1 MQNEAMRWG
10 HHPLA
15 GASGALVA
23 PRLRRAALLRL
34 AVVVGILMGFTGA
47 LALPAAAPL
56 AAAGEPGATP
66 FVQVRIDQV
75 TPQTVTTTSEPVV
88 TVTGTVTNV
97 GDRTVRDVMV
107 RLEHATAVSMSA
119 GLRTNLDG
127 DTDQYEPVAEF
138 KTVSGEL
145 QRGHQAGFSLSAPV
159 RSLTKPSLAIGKPG
173 VYPLLVNANG
183 TPDYGEPARLDDARF
198 LLPVVGVPPD
208 PLDTSGDALS
218 AAGGGVAPDTSKPV
232 PITMLWPL
240 ADRPRLAPGVPGGTI
255 PVRLMDDELATS
267 LATGG
272 RLDILLAA
280 AEFAT
285 SHDVDPDGAI
295 DRSLCLAVDPDLLVT
310 VNAMA
315 GGYVVLGVVSDS
327 PDGSAPPPGTP
338 THPGTGQAAA
348 ASWLDR
354 LRTLAHRM
362 CVAPLPYAQA
372 DLDAVQRVGDAGL
385 SAIATSSAGDIV
397 DHILGVTAVRGATFI
412 PDGPL
417 TRQTVNLL
425 SANGDT
431 VVVAAADSSAEDSAT
446 AGPAPVSTA
455 PRRLSPQVVVAPF
468 DPAVGAA
475 FAAAGSD
482 PVAPTY
488 LSPALAVRLQH
499 DSETAR
505 RQDALGSML
514 WRTLQPSVTPRAEIL
529 LPPTTWKLHSDDA
542 GAILTTLATAIR
554 SGLAVPRPLPAL
566 IADASATPPITGT
579 PQLPG
584 TGAGERGRFDDNV
597 AAAIANEVGRLW
609 GLTAALTTDA
619 RTGLTGV
626 SYTAPLREDMLRAV
640 SQADRPDTRNG
651 LAQRRLQVVGT
662 AIDDLF
668 GAVTIVNPT
677 GSYTLATEHSPLP
690 LALHNGLAV
699 PIRVRLH
706 LDAPPGM
713 RVTDLGEIE
722 MPAGYL
728 PVRVPI
734 EVNFTQR
741 VAIDVTLRT
750 PAGVQLGEPVR
761 LSVHSNAYGKVLF
774 AITLSAAAVLVALA
788 GRRLWHRFRG
798 QPDRADL
805 DRPQDPPAPPDTPP
819 AGKDRRADQ
828 LVDEEHRR

>member
-1 MQNEAMRWG
+1 M
-10 HHPLA
+10 
-15 GASGALVA
+15 
-23 PRLRRAALLRL
+23 RL
-34 AVVVGILMGFTGA
+34 AVVVGILTGLAPGLA
-47 LALPAAAPL
+47 LATAAPR

-66 FVQVRIDQV
+66 FVVVRIDQV

-88 TVTGTVTNV
+88 TVAGTVTNV
-97 GDRTVRDVMV
+97 GDRPVRDVMV
-107 RLEHATAVSMSA
+107 RLEHASAVSTSA
-119 GLRTNLDG
+119 GLRTDLDG
-127 DTDQYEPVAEF
+127 GTDQYEPVADF
-138 KTVSGEL
+138 LTVSSEL
-145 QRGHQAGFSLSAPV
+145 QRGHQAGFTLSAPV
-159 RSLTKPSLAIGKPG
+159 RSLTKRSLAIGKPG
-173 VYPLLVNANG
+173 VYPLLVNVNG
-183 TPDYGEPARLDDARF
+183 TPDYGEPARLDNARF

-208 PLDTSGDALS
+208 PRDTSGDALS
-218 AAGGGVAPDTSKPV
+218 VVVAPDTSKPV

-280 AEFAT
+280 AEFA
-285 SHDVDPDGAI
+285 SSRDVDPDGAVS
-295 DRSLCLAVDPDLLVT
+295 RSLCLAVDPDLLVT
-310 VNAMA
+310 VNAMT
-315 GGYVVLGVVSDS
+315 GGYVVSDS
-327 PDGSAPPPGTP
+327 PDGSAQQPGTP
-338 THPGTGQAAA
+338 MHPGTGQAAA
-348 ASWLDR
+348 VSWLDR
-354 LRTLAHRM
+354 LRILAHRM

-385 SAIATSSAGDIV
+385 SVIATSSAGDVV
-397 DHILGVTAVRGATFI
+397 DHILGVTAVRGATLI
-412 PDGPL
+412 PDGSL
-417 TRQTVNLL
+417 TRRTVNLL

-431 VVVAAADSSAEDSAT
+431 VVIAAADSSAEDSAT
-446 AGPAPVSTA
+446 AAPAPVDTA

-475 FAAAGSD
+475 FAATGSD

-488 LSPALAVRLQH
+488 LNAALAVRLQH

-505 RQDALGSML
+505 REDALSSML
-514 WRTLQPSVTPRAEIL
+514 WRTLQPSVAPRAEIL
-529 LPPTTWKLHSDDA
+529 LPPTNWKLRSDDA

-554 SGLAVPRPLPAL
+554 SGLAVSRPLPTL
-566 IADASATPPITGT
+566 IADASAIPPVTGT
-579 PQLPG
+579 PQPLG
-584 TGAGERGRFDDNV
+584 VDASERGRFDNDVV
-597 AAAIANEVGRLW
+597 AKIADEVGRLW

-619 RTGLTGV
+619 RTGLTGI

-640 SQADRPDTRNG
+640 SQAERPDTRNG
-651 LAQRRLQVVGT
+651 LAHRRLEIVGT

-690 LALHNGLAV
+690 LALHNGLGV

-722 MPAGYL
+722 LPPGYL
-728 PVRVPI
+728 PLRVPI

-750 PAGVQLGEPVR
+750 PAGVPLGEPVR

-798 QPDRADL
+798 QPDPADL
-805 DRPQDPPAPPDTPP
+805 DRPDPPGTQ
-819 AGKDRRADQ
+819 DRQADHR
-828 LVDEEHRR
+828 VDEENRV

>member
-1 MQNEAMRWG
+1 MQNEAMSWRR
-10 HHPLA
+10 HPLV
-15 GASGALVA
+15 GASGAVVA
-23 PRLRRAALLRL
+23 PRFRWAAVWRL
-34 AVVVGILMGFTGA
+34 AVVVGILTAFTGA
-47 LALPAAAPL
+47 FTLPTAAPR

-75 TPQTVTTTSEPVV
+75 TPQTVTTTTEPVV
-88 TVTGTVTNV
+88 TVAGTVTNV
-97 GDRTVRDVMV
+97 GDRPVRDVMV
-107 RLEHATAVSMSA
+107 RLEHAAAVSTSA

-127 DTDQYEPVAEF
+127 GTDQYEPVANF
-138 KTVSGEL
+138 LTVSPEL
-145 QRGHQAGFSLSAPV
+145 QRGHKVGFSLSAPV
-159 RSLTKPSLAIGKPG
+159 RSLTKRSLGIGKPG
-173 VYPLLVNANG
+173 VYPLLVNVNG

-208 PLDTSGDALS
+208 PLDTSGQALG
-218 AAGGGVAPDTSKPV
+218 AMGAVIAPDTSKPV

-272 RLDILLAA
+272 RLDVLLAA

-285 SHDVDPDGAI
+285 SHDVDPDGAVG
-295 DRSLCLAVDPDLLVT
+295 RSMCLAVDPDLLVT
-310 VNAMA
+310 VNAMTR
-315 GGYVVLGVVSDS
+315 GYVVSDS
-327 PDGSAPPPGTP
+327 PDGSAQQPGTP
-338 THPGTGQAAA
+338 THPGTGRAAA
-348 ASWLDR
+348 GGWLDR
-354 LRTLAHRM
+354 LRALAHRM

-372 DLDAVQRVGDAGL
+372 DLDAVQRVGDPGL
-385 SAIATSSAGDIV
+385 GTIATSAGEVV
-397 DHILGVTAVRGATFI
+397 DQILGVTAVRGATLI
-412 PDGPL
+412 PDGSL
-417 TRQTVNLL
+417 TRRAVNLL
-425 SANGDT
+425 SANGNT
-431 VVVAAADSSAEDSAT
+431 VVIAAADSSAEDSA
-446 AGPAPVSTA
+446 AAAPAPVDTT
-455 PRRLSPQVVVAPF
+455 PRRLSPQVVIAPF

-475 FAAAGSD
+475 FAATGSD

-488 LSPALAVRLQH
+488 LNAALAVRLQH
-499 DSETAR
+499 DSDTAR
-505 RQDALGSML
+505 REDVLGSML
-514 WRTLQPSVTPRAEIL
+514 WRTLQPGVTPRAEVL
-529 LPPTTWKLHSDDA
+529 LPPTNWKLRSDDA

-566 IADASATPPITGT
+566 IADASAIPPVTGT

-584 TGAGERGRFDDNV
+584 LGAGERGRFDNDVV
-597 AAAIANEVGRLW
+597 AKIADEVGRLW

-626 SYTAPLREDMLRAV
+626 SYTAPLREDMLRAI
-640 SQADRPDTRNG
+640 SQAERPDTRNG
-651 LAQRRLQVVGT
+651 LAQRRLEIVGN

-668 GAVTIVNPT
+668 GAVIIVNPT

-706 LDAPPGM
+706 VEAPPGM
-713 RVTDLGEIE
+713 RVTDPGEIE
-722 MPAGYL
+722 LPPGYL
-728 PVRVPI
+728 PLRVPI

-750 PAGVQLGEPVR
+750 PAGVPLGEPVR

-774 AITLSAAAVLVALA
+774 AITLSAAAVLATLA

-798 QPDRADL
+798 QPDPADL
-805 DRPQDPPAPPDTPP
+805 DRPDPPDTPHRSKDRP
-819 AGKDRRADQ
+819 AGHR
-828 LVDEEHRR
+828 VDEENRV